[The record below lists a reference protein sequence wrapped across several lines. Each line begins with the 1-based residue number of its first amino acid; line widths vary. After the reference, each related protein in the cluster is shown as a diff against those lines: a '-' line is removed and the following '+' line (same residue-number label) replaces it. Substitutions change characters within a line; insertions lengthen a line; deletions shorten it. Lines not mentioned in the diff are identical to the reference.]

1 MGRVPEGQLFNK
13 RVYMVLPMVPFSNLH
28 WLISYNSFVIS
39 VTALSFR
46 ADICN
51 LPQFAL
57 KWSHLFTFLHYLP
70 LCYHCHAFYFTYII
84 NPFFKL
90 SQIFKE
96 IFLIKNNLIYFPCR
110 YHILSFIPLHTS
122 RILSGVGFLFPE
134 GLL

>member
-1 MGRVPEGQLFNK
+1 
-13 RVYMVLPMVPFSNLH
+13 MVLPMVPFSNLH

-39 VTALSFR
+39 VTALGFR

-57 KWSHLFTFLHYLP
+57 KWSHLFTFPLPAFMLSLSCILLHIYYKP
-70 LCYHCHAFYFTYII
+70 LL
-84 NPFFKL
+84 KL

-96 IFLIKNNLIYFPCR
+96 IFLIKNNLIYFPSR
-110 YHILSFIPLHTS
+110 YHILSFIPLYTS